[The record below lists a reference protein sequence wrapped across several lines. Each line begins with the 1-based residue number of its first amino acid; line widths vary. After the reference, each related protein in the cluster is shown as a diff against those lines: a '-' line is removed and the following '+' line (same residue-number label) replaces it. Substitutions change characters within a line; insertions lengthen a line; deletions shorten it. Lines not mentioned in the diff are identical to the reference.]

1 MGVPSLTLTKDGLEM
16 QIGTN
21 HFGHF
26 YLTQL
31 LFDLLRASGEGRI
44 INVSS
49 KASERSMESDPR
61 PVEINFSDINNFKGY
76 TPFRNYSISK
86 LCNVM
91 FSK

>member
-1 MGVPSLTLTKDGLEM
+1 M

-31 LFDLLRASGEGRI
+31 LWERLRKVEGFRV

-49 KASERSMESDPR
+49 AAH
-61 PVEINFSDINNFKGY
+61 KGLGLAKKKDLGID
-76 TPFRNYSISK
+76 F
-86 LCNVM
+86 
-91 FSK
+91 